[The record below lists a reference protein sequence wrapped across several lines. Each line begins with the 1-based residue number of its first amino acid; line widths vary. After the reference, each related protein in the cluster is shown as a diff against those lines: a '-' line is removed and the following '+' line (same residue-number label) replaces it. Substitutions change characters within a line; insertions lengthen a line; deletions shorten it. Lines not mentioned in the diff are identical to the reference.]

1 MALSSECGRL
11 TPEPDPCTSQD
22 AHDADIMRVRFM
34 PPVIHRGF
42 FFLAKDCDMT
52 EKERQHTCMQQ
63 NLPCAGA
70 RAAGRER
77 LALRRLVHP
86 IL

>member
-1 MALSSECGRL
+1 MALSSHCIDL

-22 AHDADIMRVRFM
+22 AHDTDIMQVRFM
-34 PPVIHRGF
+34 PPVTHRGF
-42 FFLAKDCDMT
+42 SFLAKDCDMT
-52 EKERQHTCMQQ
+52 GQQKKRTCMQQ
-63 NLPCAGA
+63 DLPCAGA

-86 IL
+86 VL